1 MTPGQREHPA
11 GDLVRI
17 SMPHTP
23 EMEQWEAM
31 VLSTI
36 RHYDQNAAS
45 FWEGTKDHDVSQNR
59 DALLTAMGQPL
70 AGRTVLDFG
79 CGPGRDIAYFQSL
92 GMKVTGL
99 DASKEFV
106 RMAREYTGA
115 EVLHQDFHKLD
126 LPPSYFDGIF
136 ANASLF
142 HVYRTH
148 LPAVLSTLH
157 DALAPGGILFSSNPR
172 ADEDTENFSG
182 RYGYY
187 LCYETYAE
195 LMKKAGFE
203 EMGHFYRPPGKP
215 RHLQPWLASTWRK
228 LR

>member
-1 MTPGQREHPA
+1 
-11 GDLVRI
+11 
-17 SMPHTP
+17 MPHTP
-23 EMEQWEAM
+23 ELEQWEAM

-126 LPPSYFDGIF
+126 LPQSYFDGIF

-142 HVYRTH
+142 QVYRTH

-172 ADEDTENFSG
+172 GDEDTENFSG
-182 RYGYY
+182 GSFRNSRG
-187 LCYETYAE
+187 T
-195 LMKKAGFE
+195 
-203 EMGHFYRPPGKP
+203 
-215 RHLQPWLASTWRK
+215 S
-228 LR
+228 LRT